1 MLNRP
6 GRCGAG
12 DVGTVE
18 SIEIYK
24 EIYYFLHYTNYR
36 HKKYINIY

>member
-6 GRCGAG
+6 SRCGAG
-12 DVGTVE
+12 DIGTVE

-24 EIYYFLHYTNYR
+24 ETSDVLHYTNYR
-36 HKKYINIY
+36 HRK